1 MKRNELRAC
10 LRLYPKIREAIE
22 RGDREI
28 ELIQNERKKKLELR
42 PWVQKLPDIIMEIL
56 AGEENEV
63 IRVMI
68 EQSILKGRKSY
79 EIVRALPLSERTYYR
94 WKAKFE
100 EKVYELLIL
109 TGEVSREEILEE
121 GIDS

>member
-1 MKRNELRAC
+1 MRKDEMRRY
-10 LRLYPKIREAIE
+10 LRLYPKIREALE